1 MDQTVE
7 GLQYLHQLYQSQYM
21 LLTQEINAM
30 LDELAKLNNAQ
41 KTVNSMDDVKN
52 RNALMPLGGDIYLDA
67 SIGDSKSVII
77 SVGGGYLIEQ
87 TIDEA
92 KQFIN
97 KQAQK
102 QTQEINSMMKN
113 KRELEQAV
121 LEISYRLEQIS
132 H

>member
-1 MDQTVE
+1 
-7 GLQYLHQLYQSQYM
+7 M